1 MYELLNS
8 ITQSAKQTMQA
19 QAVNANNLANA
30 STDGF
35 KAEIAYYSSFG
46 LSGEISSTPDLS
58 QGTLRT
64 TGRELDIAVN
74 GEGWFAVIAADG
86 SEAYTR
92 RGDLQIDA
100 LGQITNGA
108 GQLLL
113 GNNGPISLPPFGSVE
128 IGSDGTVSIL
138 PLGQGP
144 NTLAV
149 VDRIKLVTLDAG
161 DLQRGDDGLL
171 RLKED
176 ALVNADA
183 AVTVISGAI
192 EGSNVNVVG
201 EMVKM
206 IDLAR
211 RFEGEIRLMQS
222 AKENA
227 EALDEIMSM
236 R

>member
-8 ITQSAKQTMQA
+8 ITHSAKQTMRA

-35 KAEIAYYSSFG
+35 KAEIAFYSSQD

-58 QGTLRT
+58 QGTVRT
-64 TGRELDIAVN
+64 TGREMDVAIN
-74 GEGWFAVIAADG
+74 GEGWFAVLGADG

-100 LGQITNGA
+100 FGQLTNGA

-113 GNNGPISLPPFGSVE
+113 GNNGPIALPPFGSVE
-128 IGSDGTVSIL
+128 IGTDGTVSIL
-138 PLGQGP
+138 PLGQSP

-149 VDRIKLVTLDAG
+149 VDRIKLVTLEAS

-171 RLKED
+171 RLRED
-176 ALVNADA
+176 ALVNPDA
-183 AVTVISGAI
+183 EVTVISGAL

-211 RFEGEIRLMQS
+211 RFESEIRLMKS
-222 AKENA
+222 AQENSA
-227 EALDEIMSM
+227 ALAEIMSM

>member
-8 ITQSAKQTMQA
+8 ITHSAKQTMQA

-35 KAEIAYYSSFG
+35 KAEIAYYSSLN
-46 LSGEISSTPDLS
+46 LSGEISSTADLS
-58 QGTLRT
+58 QGTVRT
-64 TGRELDIAVN
+64 TGRELDIAIN
-74 GEGWFAVIAADG
+74 GEGWFAVIGADG
-86 SEAYTR
+86 TEAYTR

-100 LGQITNGA
+100 FGQITNGA

-113 GNNGPISLPPFGSVE
+113 GNKGPISLPPFGSVE
-128 IGSDGTVSIL
+128 IGTDGTVSIL

-149 VDRIKLVTLDAG
+149 VDRIKLVTLEPS
-161 DLQRGDDGLL
+161 DLERGDDGLL

-183 AVTVISGAI
+183 AVNVISGAL

-211 RFEGEIRLMQS
+211 RFEGEIRLMKS
-222 AKENA
+222 AQENSA
-227 EALDEIMSM
+227 ALAEIMSM

>member
-1 MYELLNS
+1 MYELLNA
-8 ITQSAKQTMQA
+8 ITQSAKQTMRA

-35 KAEIAYYSSFG
+35 KAEIAFYSSQE
-46 LSGEISSTPDLS
+46 LTGEISSLPDLS

-64 TGRELDIAVN
+64 TGREMDIAIN
-74 GEGWFAVIAADG
+74 GEGWFAVLGADG

-100 LGQITNGA
+100 FGQLTNGA

-113 GNNGPISLPPFGSVE
+113 GNDGPIALPPFGSVE
-128 IGSDGTVSIL
+128 IGTDGTVSIL
-138 PLGQGP
+138 PLGQSP

-149 VDRIKLVTLDAG
+149 VDRIKLVTVDSN

-171 RLKED
+171 RLRED

-211 RFEGEIRLMQS
+211 RFESEIRLMKS
-222 AKENA
+222 AEENSA
-227 EALDEIMSM
+227 ALAEIMSM